1 MDESIRALAHEL
13 LESGAA
19 TLSDRDRRIIG
30 RIAKRLHVT
39 RNLNVSVDESA
50 TVGQR
55 VADGVARWGGSWTFI
70 GSFALFL
77 VVWAVLNTLILAQG
91 QQFDPYPFI
100 FLNLLLSMLAA
111 IQAPVIMMSQN
122 RQAARDRLQATLDY
136 EINLKAEMEILE
148 LHTKLDKLLAKTG
161 PEPLQPRFC
170 KVGAIWHENLDSLS
184 IMARWEMSAF
194 F

>member
-13 LESGAA
+13 LETGAA

-30 RIAKRLHVT
+30 RIARRLHVT
-39 RNLNVSVDESA
+39 RNLNVSIDEMA
-50 TVGQR
+50 TLGQR

-77 VVWAVLNTLILAQG
+77 VVWAVLNVLILAPG

-122 RQAARDRLQATLDY
+122 RQASRDRLQATLDY

-148 LHTKLDKLLAKTG
+148 LHTKLDRLLAAQAKG
-161 PEPLQPRFC
+161 
-170 KVGAIWHENLDSLS
+170 
-184 IMARWEMSAF
+184 
-194 F
+194 